1 MLERGSIQLTFE
13 CNPGMLMMSSHPASA
28 SRLTQTV
35 IATALFSCV
44 PWMATADAEPLSIAL
59 PGARAFPESIT
70 STRDGTLFIGRLGEG
85 GVVQANPR
93 TGAVALFVAPGAGG
107 SRSITGVFADDTS
120 GTLWVCSNDLSAL
133 GGPSDSR
140 DRGSALKGFDLRTG
154 TAKRSI
160 PLPGPQAFCND
171 IAVDANGAVYVTDS
185 AAPNVLRL
193 PPRAPT
199 FEVFASSTQF
209 LPRQPGS
216 AGLDGIAF
224 GGDGA
229 LYVTTYAAGGFFRIA
244 IENGRAGRVT
254 KLHGPPLTL
263 PDGLRPLGRG
273 GFLLVE
279 GAGTLDRVDV
289 EGDAFKAAPI
299 RGGFRTPTSVT
310 LGGSIAWVS
319 EGQLPFFFD
328 RSRQSQ
334 SPALPF
340 RIYAVPLSIGQTQ

>member
-1 MLERGSIQLTFE
+1 
-13 CNPGMLMMSSHPASA
+13 MLMMNSYPSFA
-28 SRLTQTV
+28 SRLIQTV
-35 IATALFSCV
+35 IATALFSSV
-44 PWMATADAEPLSIAL
+44 PWMTTADARPLSIAL

-70 STRDGTLFIGRLGEG
+70 SARDGTLFIGRLGDG
-85 GVVQANPR
+85 GIVRANPR
-93 TGAVALFVAPGAGG
+93 TRKVALFVAPGADG
-107 SRSITGVFADDTS
+107 SQSITGVFADNSS
-120 GTLWVCSNDLSAL
+120 GTLWACSNDLSAL
-133 GGPSDSR
+133 GGPSGGRDS
-140 DRGSALKGFDLRTG
+140 GSALKGFDLQNG

-193 PPRAPT
+193 PPRAQA
-199 FEVFASSTQF
+199 FEGFASSPQF
-209 LPRQPGS
+209 LPPQPGS

-229 LYVTTYAAGGFFRIA
+229 LYVTTYVAGGLFRIA

-263 PDGLRPLGRG
+263 PDGLRPLGRSS
-273 GFLLVE
+273 FLLVE

-289 EGDAFKAAPI
+289 EGDGFKAAPL
-299 RGGFRTPTSVT
+299 RSGFQAPTSVT
-310 LGGSIAWVS
+310 RVGSIAWVS

-328 RSRQSQ
+328 QSRQGQ

-340 RIYAVPLSIGQTQ
+340 QIYAVPLSKGQTQ